1 MRLFRRR
8 ERSDARTRRKIIKML
23 LKNPGIVQLCDI
35 DSIGDAPK
43 LLLLSYVIESYIKNG
58 LYITKAGDN
67 STV

>member
-1 MRLFRRR
+1 
-8 ERSDARTRRKIIKML
+8 ML